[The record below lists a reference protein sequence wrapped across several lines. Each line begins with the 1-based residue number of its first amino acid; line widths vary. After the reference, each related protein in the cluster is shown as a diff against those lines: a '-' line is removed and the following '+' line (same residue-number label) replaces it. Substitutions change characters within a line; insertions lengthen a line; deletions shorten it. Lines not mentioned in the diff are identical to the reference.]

1 LAVEP
6 MSASE
11 TATAM
16 MTAVTVTVRV
26 AVTTAKAGLSN
37 GGVEAAAAAT
47 AIAMVVE
54 AANGAAV
61 SGDAVKLEAPARGIQ
76 RTLQAGRLESTVL
89 AREG

>member
-1 LAVEP
+1 

-54 AANGAAV
+54 AANGGAAV
-61 SGDAVKLEAPARGIQ
+61 SGDAVKLEAPARGIH